1 MPCDMSLVVRV
12 TLSLVLFVCFVDRC
26 LSFDLFI
33 VAIVLSVLL
42 LYTDSD
48 YTFDILK
55 LFLQRDGKSLQSDNT
70 SFVSYV
76 CCLIER
82 ISLLI

>member
-1 MPCDMSLVVRV
+1 MVRV
-12 TLSLVLFVCFVDRC
+12 TLSLVLFVCFVDCC